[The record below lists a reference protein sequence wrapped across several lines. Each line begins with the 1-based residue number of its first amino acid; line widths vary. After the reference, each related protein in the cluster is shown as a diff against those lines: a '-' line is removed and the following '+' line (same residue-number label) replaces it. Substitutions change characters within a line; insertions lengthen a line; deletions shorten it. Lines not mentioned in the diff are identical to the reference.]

1 MMMFHIDQLSYY
13 IWSQVSLKCFLH
25 DLRKLGKIAF
35 LIVRDHTWLAQ
46 CILDQAEQIDSLVGL
61 QTGSI
66 LHIQGQV
73 VKANNKFGLELN
85 QCVVTILNPC
95 HHPNPVDITKEELNV
110 ELETLL
116 EHRVVTLRHPRWTKI
131 FKIASVLEKQIRNF
145 FDHQGFTQINT
156 PKIIAFPT
164 EGGAEVFD
172 FQYFDKQAYMAQSPQ
187 FYKQMM
193 VPVLERVYE
202 IGRAYRAEKSSTS
215 RHMTEI
221 LMLDM
226 EMWFIDSFQD
236 IIDMTQNFFKHSI
249 DATWTECQTLLESLG
264 QTQPLLPVV
273 FPRITVA
280 ELHDL
285 MFAQTG
291 EDYTAELDLVPA
303 EERRICEYSA
313 QHRWSDAVFV
323 TDFPRSDAK
332 FYHHQNPD
340 NPTSTDRADLLF
352 RWIELATLTRR
363 QVNYDILMSQIQ
375 SKGINPDQPGLK
387 YYLDAFKYGMP
398 ESGGFWFGMARCIA
412 KLCGLSNAKEAELFP
427 RDTVRLTP

>member
-1 MMMFHIDQLSYY
+1 M
-13 IWSQVSLKCFLH
+13 
-25 DLRKLGKIAF
+25 
-35 LIVRDHTWLAQ
+35 
-46 CILDQAEQIDSLVGL
+46 DQAEQIDSLVGL

-226 EMWFIDSFQD
+226 EM
-236 IIDMTQNFFKHSI
+236 
-249 DATWTECQTLLESLG
+249 
-264 QTQPLLPVV
+264 
-273 FPRITVA
+273 
-280 ELHDL
+280 
-285 MFAQTG
+285 
-291 EDYTAELDLVPA
+291 
-303 EERRICEYSA
+303 
-313 QHRWSDAVFV
+313 
-323 TDFPRSDAK
+323 
-332 FYHHQNPD
+332 
-340 NPTSTDRADLLF
+340 
-352 RWIELATLTRR
+352 
-363 QVNYDILMSQIQ
+363 
-375 SKGINPDQPGLK
+375 
-387 YYLDAFKYGMP
+387 
-398 ESGGFWFGMARCIA
+398 
-412 KLCGLSNAKEAELFP
+412 
-427 RDTVRLTP
+427 